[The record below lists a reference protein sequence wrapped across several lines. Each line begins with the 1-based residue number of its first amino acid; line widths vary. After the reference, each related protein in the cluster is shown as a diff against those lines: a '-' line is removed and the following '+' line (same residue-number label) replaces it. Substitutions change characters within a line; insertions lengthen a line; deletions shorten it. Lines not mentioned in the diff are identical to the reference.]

1 MMGSSFDDLL
11 GQYEPPTDY
20 DIVLPGKVGPA
31 GNKGGNNAASTPAAV
46 TAPGTPADSHP
57 AGTSQEPAPEL
68 PEGSDED
75 EVAAAAEEEQAAQQE
90 QERQAQRAAEEAEA
104 ETTTEE
110 EAGNTTG
117 TDPTSS
123 DPDSVQPESVPGLQA
138 APYPVIPRKG
148 GGLSFEGES
157 AYLKQFPRILIDQM
171 REILKPH
178 LGDVFARD
186 LSQVSIVT
194 AFVIASLG
202 AEIATDESTAEAVK
216 AFRANDPKTD
226 AIEKRTAALLE
237 QQAKIEGSLKKIS
250 EKLGE
255 VADTTAVLEMGQAYA
270 LAERTALLDTDGVL
284 PETID
289 VTQKRAVASRDNI
302 RKRVKTH
309 QTEEKVRAGRPI
321 R

>member
-1 MMGSSFDDLL
+1 
-11 GQYEPPTDY
+11 
-20 DIVLPGKVGPA
+20 
-31 GNKGGNNAASTPAAV
+31 
-46 TAPGTPADSHP
+46 
-57 AGTSQEPAPEL
+57 L

-75 EVAAAAEEEQAAQQE
+75 EAAAAAAAEEEQVAQELQRTQE
-90 QERQAQRAAEEAEA
+90 TARPEAEA
-104 ETTTEE
+104 ATDNEAEDVGSDTDSHPADPITE
-110 EAGNTTG
+110 
-117 TDPTSS
+117 P
-123 DPDSVQPESVPGLQA
+123 VQPESVSVRQA
-138 APYPVIPRKG
+138 APYPVVPRKG

-202 AEIATDESTAEAVK
+202 AEIATDESTTEAVK

-226 AIEKRTAALLE
+226 AIEKRTAELLE
-237 QQAKIEGSLKKIS
+237 QQGKIEASLKKVI
-250 EKLGE
+250 ERLGE

-309 QTEEKVRAGRPI
+309 QAEEKVRSGRPI